1 MYPNIGNKDD
11 ELQCPCA
18 EAYILGPYIDLTTLS
33 FIVRYWT
40 TVINFWT
47 LVQIQNIYIHLP

>member
-18 EAYILGPYIDLTTLS
+18 EAYILGSYIDMMTLS

-40 TVINFWT
+40 KVMNFWT
-47 LVQIQNIYIHLP
+47 LVQI